1 MVLAATGEDASPCAF
16 ASLMGAYVLRRV
28 AQAVPLLV
36 LMTMVVYALLRAT
49 PGGPMSMYEADP
61 TVTAEDLARL
71 RAQMGLDQPV
81 PVQYGRWVASLVAG
95 DWGWSFVTKR
105 PVLEM
110 IGERLPNTILLMAV
124 TFVVTLA
131 IAIPVGILSAVRQYS
146 WFDHVATTVAFAG
159 NSLPTFWI
167 GLMLVMIFA
176 VGLRWLP
183 AGGMYTL
190 GAPPTIGDRLRYLIL
205 PVVTLSLFDATHYI
219 RYLRAALL
227 DVIRQDYVRVAYA
240 KGLDEATVIRR
251 HAFRNAAIP
260 LVTAIALDLPAL
272 FSGALI
278 TETIFAWPGMGRLF
292 WEAASRVDYPV
303 LMGIFTV
310 ASSLVI
316 ACNLLAD
323 LVYAW
328 LDPRIRYG

>member
-1 MVLAATGEDASPCAF
+1 
-16 ASLMGAYVLRRV
+16 MGTYIARRV
-28 AQAVPLLV
+28 AQALPLLV

-71 RAQMGLDQPV
+71 RAHMGLDQPV
-81 PVQYGRWVASLVAG
+81 PVQYARWLGSLATG
-95 DWGWSFVTKR
+95 DWGWSLVTKR

-110 IGERLPNTILLMAV
+110 IGERLPNTILLMTV
-124 TFVVTLA
+124 TFAVTLA
-131 IAIPVGILSAVRQYS
+131 IAIPVGTISAIRQYS
-146 WFDHVATTVAFAG
+146 WFDHAATSLAFAG

-167 GLMLVMIFA
+167 GLMLIMIFA

-190 GAPPTIGDRLRYLIL
+190 GEPSSLGDRLRYLIL
-205 PVVTLSLFDATHYI
+205 PVATLALFDATHYV

-240 KGLDEATVIRR
+240 KGLDEATVVRR

-260 LVTAIALDLPAL
+260 LVTAIALDLPQL

-323 LVYAW
+323 IVYAW
-328 LDPRIRYG
+328 LDPRIRYR

>member
-1 MVLAATGEDASPCAF
+1 
-16 ASLMGAYVLRRV
+16 MGVYVVRRV

-49 PGGPMSMYEADP
+49 PGGPMSMYESDP

-71 RAQMGLDQPV
+71 RTQMGLDQPV
-81 PVQYGRWVASLVAG
+81 PVQYARWVASLVTG

-110 IGERLPNTILLMAV
+110 IGERLPNTILLMSV
-124 TFVVTLA
+124 TFVVTLC
-131 IAIPVGILSAVRQYS
+131 IAIPIGILSAVRQYS
-146 WFDHVATTVAFAG
+146 WFDHVATTLAFAG

-167 GLMLVMIFA
+167 GLMLIMIFA

-190 GAPPTIGDRLRYLIL
+190 GAPSSFGDRLRYLIL

-240 KGLDEATVIRR
+240 KGLDERTVIRR

-260 LVTAIALDLPAL
+260 LVTAIALDLPTL

-303 LMGIFTV
+303 LMGIFLV